1 MKRLR
6 WDLPQTRSSI
16 PKHPYRDTAVVY
28 GGMAA
33 VVVVI
38 ALATGGSLGRALVF
52 AVAFFVVA
60 TLWGWRNWRNRIA
73 AARREDRQ

>member
-1 MKRLR
+1 VKRLR
-6 WDLPQTRSSI
+6 WDLPQTRTI

-28 GGMAA
+28 GGMAVI
-33 VVVVI
+33 VVVV

-52 AVAFFVVA
+52 AAAFFLIA

-73 AARREDRQ
+73 EQRREDRP